1 MRLTRLLA
9 SLGRGGVHTFWD
21 VVDLEAGK
29 IVGCVFR
36 GLEKPVFLSAVENYL
51 GVILSQHVKV

>member
-36 GLEKPVFLSAVENYL
+36 GLEKPVFLSAVEIIWGLYYL
-51 GVILSQHVKV
+51 NT